1 MNYKEFLKPNL
12 GKIIFIVI
20 IFLSLIGFFQTMTIP
35 PSKWNIYFSYV
46 ILPCIFFIK
55 FFPTTVNEFWII
67 PASIIL
73 WYLISCIVFSV
84 YKKLGG
90 KKRK

>member
-55 FFPTTVNEFWII
+55 FFPTVNEFWII